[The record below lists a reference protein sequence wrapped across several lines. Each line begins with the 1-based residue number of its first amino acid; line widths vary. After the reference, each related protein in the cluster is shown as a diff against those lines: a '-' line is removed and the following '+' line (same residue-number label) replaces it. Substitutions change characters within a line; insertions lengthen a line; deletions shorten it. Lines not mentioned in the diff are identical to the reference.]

1 MTKKFGLVKWNI
13 VEFEEWLNSFHL
25 ARTVFVIQQHH
36 TFSPS
41 YAHFNGSNHFE
52 LQQGMKNY
60 HVSHNGWSDIGQHF
74 STFPDGTILSGR
86 SLEKSPACITGQNVH
101 SICLE
106 HLGNFD
112 SGKDDMSAEQR
123 DTIVRMTAF
132 LCRRFNI
139 PVHSQSIVY
148 HHWFD
153 LSTGQ
158 RNEGS
163 RNNKSCPGTNFFG
176 GNKVIDCSTHF
187 LPLISQAIPF
197 PIANKPDLLKY
208 VSVTASKL
216 NIRSKPL
223 LTALRVSGLAP
234 VIMGSVLRVYQEE
247 NGWYK
252 ISSTQ
257 EHWVYGK
264 FTIKVLRA
272 AVKATKLYVRNGPGK
287 FFDRVTTLTKGE
299 ELFIV
304 QEENNWCKINMD
316 EKWVSK
322 DYLEFI

>member
-86 SLEKSPACITGQNVH
+86 SLEQSPVCIKGQNTN

-112 SGKDDMSAEQR
+112 SGKDVMLAEQR
-123 DTIVRMTAF
+123 ETIIQMTAI

-139 PVHSQSIVY
+139 PVNTQSIVY
-148 HHWFD
+148 HHWFN

-158 RNEGS
+158 RNDGS
-163 RNNKSCPGTNFFG
+163 SNNKSCPGTNFFG
-176 GNKVIDCSTHF
+176 GNKVIDCSTNF
-187 LPLISQAIPF
+187 LPLILQASSS
-197 PIANKPDLLKY
+197 PI
-208 VSVTASKL
+208 
-216 NIRSKPL
+216 I
-223 LTALRVSGLAP
+223 
-234 VIMGSVLRVYQEE
+234 
-247 NGWYK
+247 
-252 ISSTQ
+252 
-257 EHWVYGK
+257 
-264 FTIKVLRA
+264 F
-272 AVKATKLYVRNGPGK
+272 
-287 FFDRVTTLTKGE
+287 
-299 ELFIV
+299 
-304 QEENNWCKINMD
+304 
-316 EKWVSK
+316 
-322 DYLEFI
+322 